1 MWYVYHMRLSN
12 VLSLDCFL
20 CRKNN
25 LPTNYQRNSK
35 ILGNKNIEPN
45 IIRFQAYNLTIYWYF
60 DIWFTDFMLNNKSW
74 TDVLVYLYQWIKKK
88 YMIEQKILSEIVNLT
103 IKEYFLR
110 EIYVSEGKS
119 ENPDSYIKSP
129 GFIDITFS
137 YFSSYM
143 WWYNS

>member
-45 IIRFQAYNLTIYWYF
+45 IIRFQTYNLTIYWYF
-60 DIWFTDFMLNNKSW
+60 DIWLTDFMLNNKSW

-143 WWYNS
+143 W

>member
-60 DIWFTDFMLNNKSW
+60 DIWLTDFMLNNKSW

-143 WWYNS
+143 W

>member
-12 VLSLDCFL
+12 VLRLDCFL

-60 DIWFTDFMLNNKSW
+60 DI
-74 TDVLVYLYQWIKKK
+74 
-88 YMIEQKILSEIVNLT
+88 
-103 IKEYFLR
+103 
-110 EIYVSEGKS
+110 
-119 ENPDSYIKSP
+119 
-129 GFIDITFS
+129 
-137 YFSSYM
+137 
-143 WWYNS
+143 

>member
-1 MWYVYHMRLSN
+1 
-12 VLSLDCFL
+12 
-20 CRKNN
+20 
-25 LPTNYQRNSK
+25 
-35 ILGNKNIEPN
+35 
-45 IIRFQAYNLTIYWYF
+45 
-60 DIWFTDFMLNNKSW
+60 
-74 TDVLVYLYQWIKKK
+74 
-88 YMIEQKILSEIVNLT
+88 MIEQIILSEIVNLT

-143 WWYNS
+143 W